1 MDNTQKP
8 PSPHE
13 HARSGAIT
21 VKNITRTFT
30 RSNETAAVKS
40 ASFTIPDG
48 SFTIIYGPS
57 GSGKSTLLN
66 CLVGLD
72 QPSKGTVAYDG
83 KDLYQLSP
91 NERAYFRAHTLGMV
105 YQSNFW
111 VKSLTVLE
119 NVAMPLTFLGASAE
133 DAKKGAMDSL
143 ARINMQQYARAYPFN
158 LSGGEQQRVAM
169 ARATVNNPSYLV
181 ADEPTGNLD
190 SQSGDA
196 VIDLLRYY
204 NRTLLRTVVLVTHNL
219 AYLPIATQLLTIED
233 GIVKEVGGADR
244 RAVIERLLADTEHR
258 MDQWRQA

>member
-1 MDNTQKP
+1 MVSST
-8 PSPHE
+8 PSSTASE
-13 HARSGAIT
+13 AIT
-21 VKNITRTFT
+21 VTGVTRTFT
-30 RSNETAAVKS
+30 RSDETAAVKN
-40 ASFTIPDG
+40 ATFTIPDG

-72 QPSKGTVAYDG
+72 LPAQGTVSYGD
-83 KDLYQLSP
+83 KDIYQLSE

-105 YQSNFW
+105 YQTNYW

-119 NVAMPLTFLGASAE
+119 NVALPLTFLGASVE
-133 DAKKGAMDSL
+133 DAKKGALDSL
-143 ARINMQQYARAYPFN
+143 ARINMQHYADSYPFN

-190 SQSGDA
+190 SQAGDA

-233 GIVKEVGGADR
+233 GIVREVGGADR
-244 RAVIERLLADTEHR
+244 RVVIDRLLADTERR
-258 MDQWRQA
+258 MDQWRQS